1 MIKQQNVNIAI
12 NWTNSEEQYMKYIA
26 DTRHIICIGI
36 PKYLTRYIMIL
47 LKTIELIFK
56 IGDWYYE

>member
-1 MIKQQNVNIAI
+1 
-12 NWTNSEEQYMKYIA
+12 MKYIA
-26 DTRHIICIGI
+26 DTRHIICIGK
-36 PKYLTRYIMIL
+36 PKYLMTYIMIL